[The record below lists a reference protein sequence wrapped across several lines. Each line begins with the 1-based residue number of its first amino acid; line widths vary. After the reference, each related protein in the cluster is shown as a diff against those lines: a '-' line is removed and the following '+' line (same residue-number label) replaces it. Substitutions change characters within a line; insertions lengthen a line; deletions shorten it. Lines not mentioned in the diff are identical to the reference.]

1 MNFFSS
7 EAYLDTLAAVRF
19 AGRRFELAT
28 FAVEGRCFRLLHVD
42 GVGPVVTDDPRPDA
56 YHFLDFFEPLAS
68 ASPETAE
75 TAAAPAVR
83 WLPRAA
89 LGAEAVTSA
98 TPGPPALPGTPAP
111 YVDWSRFPRWADFQA
126 HVTVRRASLHADSR
140 RKRRRLEERLGPLRY
155 RGDDRRPEAF
165 DAALAWKSAQYAR
178 TRVPDGFAIPQ
189 NVAMFRELI
198 RRGLVT
204 VSSLAAG
211 ERLVAVHLGVVWGRR
226 FFAWIPAY
234 EREVTVLSP
243 GRLLLEH
250 LLEESHGRGD
260 LEFDFLIGDEPYK
273 YHYAT
278 HHRLVGSLGTAPL
291 PVSLRRAVRSS
302 VKRALSRYPALLEKA
317 RAVEYELRRS
327 RAPGPGGGP

>member
-7 EAYLDTLAAVRF
+7 EAYLDTLAAAWF
-19 AGRRFELAT
+19 AGRRFDVAT
-28 FAVEGRCFRLLHVD
+28 FAVEGRCFRLLRVH
-42 GVGPVVTDDPRPDA
+42 GVGPVVTDDARPDG
-56 YHFLDFFEPLAS
+56 YHFLDFFEPLEGA
-68 ASPETAE
+68 PDEG
-75 TAAAPAVR
+75 APAVR
-83 WLPRAA
+83 WIPRAA
-89 LGAEAVTSA
+89 LGAEAVASA
-98 TPGPPALPGTPAP
+98 TPGPPPPEVTPAP
-111 YVDWSRFPRWADFQA
+111 YVDWSRFPRWAAFEA
-126 HVTVRRASLHADSR
+126 HVAARRGSLQADSR
-140 RKRRRLEERLGPLRY
+140 RKRRRLEERFGPLRF
-155 RGDDRRPEAF
+155 RTDDGRPEAF

-178 TRVPDGFAIPQ
+178 TRAPDGFAVPQ
-189 NVAMFRELI
+189 NVAMFRELV

-211 ERLVAVHLGVVWGRR
+211 ERLVAVHLGVRWRRR

-234 EREVTVLSP
+234 DREATVLSP

-278 HHRLVGSLGTAPL
+278 HHRLVGALGTAPL
-291 PVSLRRAVRSS
+291 PVSLRRAVRRS

-317 RAVEYELRRS
+317 RAVEYELRRP
-327 RAPGPGGGP
+327 RAAGPGGGP